1 MGSATLPMAAQP
13 PQALQGLKVVE
24 MGTLIAGPFAG
35 RLLAEFGADVV
46 KVEDPKGGD
55 PLRNWRK
62 LHKGTSLWWHSQAR
76 NKRSITVNLRD
87 PEGQEIVR
95 ALARRADVVIENFRP
110 GALEKWNLGYD
121 ELSRENPGLIMVRLS
136 GFGQSGPYRDR
147 PGFGAIGEA
156 MGGLRHLTGE
166 PGRPPSRV
174 GISLGDSLAGLYGV
188 IGALLALQ
196 HRQANGGRGQVVD
209 VALYEAVFSLLE
221 STLTEYGM
229 GGFVRERSGG
239 ALPGITPSNTYPCKD
254 GGYVVIGANG
264 DAIFRRLMRAM
275 EREDLAEDPAL
286 ADNAGR
292 TARAHELDGAISAWT
307 SRFDLDEALR
317 RLEQADVP
325 CGRIYSIA
333 DIARDAHYAARGM
346 IEEAR
351 LEGGEEVLLPG
362 IVPKLSRTPGKT
374 RWTGPRLGE
383 HTAEILREL
392 GYDEER
398 QGALRKRGVV

>member
-1 MGSATLPMAAQP
+1 MAAQP
-13 PQALQGLKVVE
+13 QALEGLRVVE
-24 MGTLIAGPFAG
+24 MGTLIAGPFAA

-46 KVEDPKGGD
+46 KIEDPKGGD

-76 NKRSITVNLRD
+76 NKRSITVNLRE

-110 GALEKWNLGYD
+110 GALEKWNLGY
-121 ELSRENPGLIMVRLS
+121 EQLSRENPGLIMVRLS

-174 GISLGDSLAGLYGV
+174 GVSLGDSLAGLYAV

-196 HRQANGGRGQVVD
+196 HRQANGGKGQLVD
-209 VALYEAVFSLLE
+209 VALYESVFSMLE

-229 GGFVRERSGG
+229 GGFIRERSGG
-239 ALPGITPSNTYPCKD
+239 ALPGITPSNTYPCRD

-275 EREDLAEDPAL
+275 GREDLADDPAL

-292 TARAHELDGAISAWT
+292 TARAAELDGAISAWT

-346 IEEAR
+346 IEKAR
-351 LEGGEEVLLPG
+351 LEGGDEVLLPG

-383 HTAEILREL
+383 HTAEVLREL

-398 QGALRKRGVV
+398 QGALRKRGVL

>member
-1 MGSATLPMAAQP
+1 
-13 PQALQGLKVVE
+13 
-24 MGTLIAGPFAG
+24 MGTLIAGPFAA

-46 KVEDPKGGD
+46 KIEDPKGGD

-87 PEGQEIVR
+87 PEGQEIAR

-110 GALEKWNLGYD
+110 GALEKWNLGYE

-174 GISLGDSLAGLYGV
+174 GISLGDSLAGLYAV

-196 HRQANGGRGQVVD
+196 HRQANGGKGQVVD
-209 VALYEAVFSLLE
+209 VALYESVFSMLE

-229 GGFVRERSGG
+229 GGFIRERSGG
-239 ALPGITPSNTYPCKD
+239 ALPGITPSNTYPCRD

-275 EREDLAEDPAL
+275 GREDLAEDPAL

-292 TARAHELDGAISAWT
+292 TARAAELDGAISAWT
-307 SRFDLDEALR
+307 SRFDLDEALK

-346 IEEAR
+346 IEKAR

-362 IVPKLSRTPGKT
+362 IVPKLSRSPGKT

-398 QGALRKRGVV
+398 QGALRKRGVL